1 MYKGRKPNINHFRV
15 FGCKCFVLNNGKD
28 NLGKFDPKSDEEILI
43 GYALNKHAYKIYNR
57 TLLATEEFVHVIFYG
72 TYNYMLKPVEDELE
86 SGDLKTILQK
96 NQLIDSETTDSIL
109 AEGQAVNPDFPEN
122 GELQEI

>member
-1 MYKGRKPNINHFRV
+1 M